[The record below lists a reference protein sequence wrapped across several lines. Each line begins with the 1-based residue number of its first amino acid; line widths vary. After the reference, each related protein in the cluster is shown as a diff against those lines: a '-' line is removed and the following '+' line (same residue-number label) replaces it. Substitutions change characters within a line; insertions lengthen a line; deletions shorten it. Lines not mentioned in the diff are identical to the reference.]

1 MRFQLYSSDICYFY
15 TDRLIYLFFLKK
27 KTSSSLLWGD
37 SYNRFRVLNIYYEDY
52 NVYILWFFFPI
63 SKLQILNFSYLSKIE
78 QKNQGTKISGW
89 IVSPLSWIWSNIEL
103 VCGVIISSRL
113 PRAGNKS
120 EHSPAFSKNPAVW
133 SNVMF
138 AME

>member
-1 MRFQLYSSDICYFY
+1 MFIFY
-15 TDRLIYLFFLKK
+15 D
-27 KTSSSLLWGD
+27 
-37 SYNRFRVLNIYYEDY
+37 
-52 NVYILWFFFPI
+52 FFPVG
-63 SKLQILNFSYLSKIE
+63 KLQILNFLYLSKIE

-89 IVSPLSWIWSNIEL
+89 IVSPLSWTWSNIEL

-133 SNVMF
+133 SHVMF